1 MQLKRGLCLLVPVV
15 ALLPLGAAM
24 PRPAQATLTCIPKEY
39 RQTWYH
45 YDENGQFDTVKF
57 TAKSFRA
64 QVRTGPQPMTDTMQ
78 LHVHQLNSG
87 FTSRQSHPNWGAAQ
101 SDHQQRLRL
110 TGWNQP
116 AGTGAS
122 YQISLKAFHQ
132 QRLMVLSQSNAM
144 GTWVYEHYFQSK
156 KLAKLVGNAHF
167 PGEVYAT
174 SY

>member
-1 MQLKRGLCLLVPVV
+1 MWLKRGLSLLVPVV
-15 ALLPLGAAM
+15 ALLPLGAAAPM
-24 PRPAQATLTCIPKEY
+24 PVQTTLARIPKAY
-39 RQTWYH
+39 QQTWYH

-57 TAKSFRA
+57 TAKSFRS
-64 QVRTGPQPMTDTMQ
+64 QVKTGTLPMTDTMQ
-78 LHVHQLNSG
+78 LHVHQLNSS
-87 FTSRQSHPNWGAAQ
+87 FISRRSHPSWGAAQ
-101 SDHQQRLRL
+101 FDRQHRLRL

-122 YQISLKAFHQ
+122 YQVSVKTFHQ
-132 QRLMVLSQSNAM
+132 QQLVVLSQSNAI

-156 KLAKLVGNAHF
+156 ALAKLVGNAHF